1 MAPIPPVLR
10 RFTRAPMFTAIALIT
25 LAIGIGANTAVFS
38 VVNGV
43 LIKPLPYPNSDELV
57 GVWHSAPGVNIPKLN
72 VSPTMHFTYREEGQ
86 TFREFGLWSNGG
98 VTITGQAEP
107 EQVRSIDVTDGT
119 LQALGVAPAFGRWFT
134 KEDDTPGTPETVML
148 MPGYWHRRFGGDQSV
163 VGRTLTIDAKPHTV
177 IGVMPDTFQFLDEQ
191 ADVLLPMRFDR
202 SRVFLGNFSYQGIAR
217 LRPGVTLEQA
227 NADVGRMLPIWLKA
241 WPAPMGLDRKV
252 FENAHIGPGLTP
264 LKQDI
269 VGDIRE
275 TLWVLMGTI
284 GVVLLIAC
292 ANVAN
297 LLLVRVEGRQQEL
310 ATRAALGAG
319 WRRIARELL
328 HESLLLGLMGG
339 VLGLGVA
346 YGALKLLLAIG
357 PETLPRLRDITID
370 PAVLGFTLLASLL
383 SGLFFGAIPILK
395 YSGPHLVTAIRSTSR
410 TSSHSRERHHARS
423 VLVVAQVALA
433 LVLLVAS
440 GLMIRTFQTLRN
452 VQPGFTRPGEVQML
466 RVSIPESVQADAE
479 RVART
484 YNEILEKV
492 AAIPGVKAAA
502 MVSSAPLEGFNSND
516 PVGAE
521 DKTYDPG
528 KIPPIRRF
536 KFISPDYFRTVGTPL
551 VAGRD
556 ITWTDV
562 FDDRHVVVISDNMAR
577 EMWGSSQAALGKRI
591 RVANIDHWR
600 EIVGV
605 VGDVYDDGVH
615 EPASTIVYW
624 PMMVSKFW
632 GNERFV
638 ARSLTYVVR
647 SERTSTDAFL
657 AQVRQAVWSVN
668 GSLPLALVRTLKEVY
683 DRSMARTTFA
693 LVMLAI
699 AGGMALLLGLI
710 GIYGVISY
718 AVSQRTR
725 EIGIRM
731 ALGVDHKEVKRI
743 FMRHGLVLAGIG
755 IAIGVGV
762 AAGVTRL
769 MASLLFHVSPL
780 DGWTYVAVSLVLAT
794 AAVLASYL
802 PARRAA
808 GLDPVEALRAE

>member
-339 VLGLGVA
+339 VLGLAVA

-492 AAIPGVKAAA
+492 AAIPGVESAA

-780 DGWTYVAVSLVLAT
+780 DGLTYVAVSLVLAT